1 MIAKNGNKISHDEFK
16 KMTSEDKILN
26 VASGFDTP
34 KGRPQQNI
42 LNEIINEADEKVPT
56 RTIGLIRY
64 FQIAAAIA
72 ILLLGIR
79 VVPGILSAQQIKTAN
94 AEQQEISLPDGSEVF
109 LNADSKLKWNRR
121 KFAEERNLTLSGEAF
136 IDVVKGDDF
145 VIETKLGRVEILGT
159 QLNVYSRNNVFWVSC
174 LRGKVLVKSN
184 SQQQIIT
191 PGEMVQLNDGIL
203 MKSTSEKIENTAS
216 WKEGIFH
223 FEETKLSTIFAEL
236 ERQFDISVSFKG
248 NGERKATI
256 DFSNKNLKEAL
267 DVVCI
272 PMELKYEVENQKIII
287 SEKN

>member
-1 MIAKNGNKISHDEFK
+1 MIAKSGNKITHDEFK
-16 KMTSEDKILN
+16 KMSSEDKILN

-94 AEQQEISLPDGSEVF
+94 AEHQEIALPDGSEVF

-121 KFAEERNLTLSGEAF
+121 KFAEERNLTLLGEAF

-145 VIETKLGRVEILGT
+145 VIETKHGRIEILGT

-174 LRGKVLVKSN
+174 LRGKVLVKRN

-203 MKSTSEKIENTAS
+203 IKSTSEKIENTAS

-236 ERQFDISVSFKG
+236 ERQFDVSVLFKG
-248 NGERKATI
+248 NSERKVTI